1 MPSRTTCSLCYG
13 EGHNIRTCQ
22 DPHIIEELNDL
33 FTEWIAEDLV
43 FDVLTRFT
51 EEYRPVLKR
60 YITTHLSV
68 QMIRAIGIQ
77 YCHHHLNAPLEVHL
91 SSIID
96 RIFAEV
102 EHVLLLT
109 PEQKDEWCQVVTGMS
124 MNEYLFIVGGSF
136 DMDFDYDEETRGEIE
151 EDKYP
156 AYDIILKSVSGEL
169 DTTLECAVCQ
179 EETSASRFHKTQCC
193 HSFCHDCISTH
204 LTLKRVN
211 RAVCPLC
218 RADIISLEATDQR
231 CYDSLYCNFSESGAL
246 MKDCEQ
252 LWGI

>member
-1 MPSRTTCSLCYG
+1 MPSRCSFCHA

-22 DPHIIEELNDL
+22 DPRIIEELNDL

-43 FDVLTRFT
+43 LDILSITRFI

-60 YITTHLSV
+60 YIRMRLSV

-77 YCHHHLNAPLEVHL
+77 YCHHRLNTPLEVHI

-102 EHVLLLT
+102 EHVLMLS
-109 PEQKDEWCQVVTGMS
+109 PEQKEEWCQVVTGMY

-136 DMDFDYDEETRGEIE
+136 QPIHFDEEIE

-156 AYDIILKSVSGEL
+156 VYDIILKPVSGEL
-169 DTTLECAVCQ
+169 DTMLECVVCQ
-179 EETSASRFHKTQCC
+179 EETPSSRFHKTQCG

-204 LTLKRVN
+204 LTLKCFD
-211 RAVCPLC
+211 RAKCPLC
-218 RADIISLEATDQR
+218 RADIISLEATDQQ
-231 CYDSLYCNFSESGAL
+231 CYDSLYCNFSEMGAL
-246 MKDCEQ
+246 MKDCEK
-252 LWGI
+252 LWELE